1 MYPFLEKGEKIS
13 YEKFNQSFQKQLRKY
28 GNVHCFNFV
37 FPTWVTESSVFS
49 LISHCIII
57 TTKLDVSVA
66 LYASKTFPVSQWSE
80 AKMRLKKGGEFP
92 LQKNLSIWE
101 CLQISLWKELL
112 SLGYYYHYHCY
123 CYYSHMV
130 IITIINIII
139 VLLSLSLSAL
149 SLFLFSPG
157 YYSPHL
163 SIQLCG
169 CQPPKRKWKYEENEE
184 KKPLKKRECTS
195 VMTVNSKNLGKL

>member
-1 MYPFLEKGEKIS
+1 MGHRIS
-13 YEKFNQSFQKQLRKY
+13 CVL
-28 GNVHCFNFV
+28 
-37 FPTWVTESSVFS
+37 
-49 LISHCIII
+49 SHSIII
-57 TTKLDVSVA
+57 SAKLDVSVA
-66 LYASKTFPVSQWSE
+66 FFASKTSPVSQWSE

-130 IITIINIII
+130 VITIINIII
-139 VLLSLSLSAL
+139 VLSLLLSLSAL
-149 SLFLFSPG
+149 SLLLFPPG
-157 YYSPHL
+157 YYTPHL

-184 KKPLKKRECTS
+184 KKPLKKTIMYLSDDCQLEE
-195 VMTVNSKNLGKL
+195 LGEVVDDGKGSNGENISSGRPKMRHLWQNI